1 MSFWE
6 MLVIIIVA
14 FIVIKPERLPE
25 VAYLLGK
32 WLGQFRIWYHNLL
45 RKYGPSW

>member
-6 MLVIIIVA
+6 VLVIVIVA

-25 VAYLLGK
+25 ITYLLGK
-32 WLGQFRIWYHNLL
+32 WLGQFRIWYHNISKKFNAL
-45 RKYGPSW
+45 S